1 MPGELV
7 RLSQF
12 SEVGRRDEARTRALV
27 LGQEGL
33 VDSRLFQW
41 VMWVFGVL
49 AKNKLH

>member
-12 SEVGRRDEARTRALV
+12 SEVKRDEARTRALV